1 MAVLTAATNTR
12 GDPPVSNATTLAAI
26 ERMAPEATAEFVALI
41 ERLHSDDAQ
50 SLQLHKM
57 ENETAD
63 RGREMLRLALQSH
76 AQARGDGDVGP
87 SLCAESWPTEAEEE
101 DAPGDLV
108 VLSHRRKHNRT
119 YKSRFGWIDID
130 RLGYGF
136 RGEVG
141 IHPLDEDLSLPARR
155 TGYPVQKE
163 ICTEV
168 ARGPYQEAARALERQ
183 GIPVA
188 VANVDK
194 IAQDAAVDF
203 EDFYAQTTPSPD
215 EETSELVVAAVDCK
229 GIRIRNLPDTTPS
242 KDPNRPAK
250 KRMATV
256 AAVYT
261 IAPFVRTPEDIVKEL
276 RPKRHLQ
283 VVSPRPR
290 PEAKRVWAS
299 LERSK
304 DEVFDEVATELD
316 ARDPDSIKTRLAL
329 IDGERALQDRALLL
343 DLLLILDIFHVIERL
358 WDLVRVFHPKNEKLQ
373 GGWVSERLLK
383 ILQGKVSEVV
393 RGVRQS
399 ATKRKLSKAKRET
412 VAEATGY
419 FMNNREFMRYDE
431 YLAAGYPI
439 GSGAAEGACR
449 HLINDRLERTG
460 MSWTEE
466 GAEAVLKLRAVEIS
480 GDTETYWEFHIEREH
495 ERLYTSRPW
504 TTVEEAA

>member
-1 MAVLTAATNTR
+1 MIWKET
-12 GDPPVSNATTLAAI
+12 PVSNATTLAAI

-41 ERLHSDDAQ
+41 ARLHSDDAR
-50 SLQLHKM
+50 SLQLHQM

-87 SLCAESWPTEAEEE
+87 SLYAESWPTNGEEE
-101 DAPGDLV
+101 EAPGDLV
-108 VLSHRRKHNRT
+108 VLSHRRNHSRK

-130 RLGYGF
+130 RLGYGS
-136 RGEVG
+136 RGEVS

-168 ARGPYQEAARALERQ
+168 ARGPYQEATRALERQ
-183 GIPVA
+183 GISVA

-203 EDFYAQTTPSPD
+203 EDFYAQTTPCPD
-215 EETSELVVAAVDCK
+215 EETSEIVVAAVDCK
-229 GIRIRNLPDTTPS
+229 GVRIRNLPDTTPS
-242 KDPNRPAK
+242 KDPKRSAK

-304 DEVFDEVATELD
+304 DDVFDEVATELD
-316 ARDPDSIKTRLAL
+316 ARDPYGIKTRIAL
-329 IDGERALQDRALLL
+329 TDGERALQDRALLRN
-343 DLLLILDIFHVIERL
+343 LLLILDIFHVIERL
-358 WDLVRVFHPKNEKLQ
+358 WDLARVFHPNDEKLQ
-373 GGWVSERLLK
+373 GGWVSKRLLK

-399 ATKRKLSKAKRET
+399 ATKRNRKLSKAKRKI

-460 MSWTEE
+460 MSWSEE

-480 GDTETYWEFHIEREH
+480 GDTDVYWDFHIEKEH
-495 ERLYTSRPW
+495 ERLYGSRYW
-504 TTVEEAA
+504 ETTEEAA